1 MKRNTLKLLSLLAI
15 LTLLSV
21 WAFGQA
27 ETGQIT
33 GTIRDASGAVVSGA
47 KVSVK
52 SLSTGLA
59 RDTTSNSSGIFTISS
74 LPPAPYEVTI
84 EASGFQKI
92 AQQVTVTIGAL
103 TDVSTQLK
111 VGTSATTVEV
121 TGSGETAAVNTE
133 NATLSTSIDTKHGQ
147 TCG

>member
-59 RDTTSNSSGIFTISS
+59 RDTASNSSGIFTISS

-103 TDVSTQLK
+103 TDVRSEERR
-111 VGTSATTVEV
+111 VGKECRS
-121 TGSGETAAVNTE
+121 
-133 NATLSTSIDTKHGQ
+133 
-147 TCG
+147 